1 MDRATFGRDER
12 TQDAVV
18 RCLEILSEASRRVP
32 DAIRARH
39 ADVPWSRIA
48 GIGNILRHEYRSV
61 SPDIVWRVTRE
72 NLSDLKAACLEIRK
86 ELRRGKPR

>member
-1 MDRATFGRDER
+1 MDRAEFGRDER

-32 DAIRARH
+32 ADLRAAH
-39 ADVPWSRIA
+39 ESIPWSRIA

-61 SPDIVWRVTRE
+61 SPDVVWRVTRE
-72 NLSDLKAACLEIRK
+72 NLPDLKAACLAIRK
-86 ELRRGKPR
+86 ELRRAKRP

>member
-1 MDRATFGRDER
+1 MDRAAFGRDER

-32 DAIRARH
+32 EPVRARH
-39 ADVPWSRIA
+39 PGIPWSRIA

-72 NLSDLKAACLEIRK
+72 NLPELKDACLAIRK
-86 ELRRGKPR
+86 ELRRAKPV